1 MNIDEQCFQ
10 ESIIKV
16 LMKHS
21 AMLRTQYYVTMS
33 PFMQLAHEAEDS
45 KCICGRI
52 LEIIKTVHYVA
63 NLLCATT
70 DSDKRDPTLILPRS
84 SKSVTTT
91 TAPTPA
97 PTPAASWNEEIY
109 SEWEVCLNLLY

>member
-70 DSDKRDPTLILPRS
+70 DKRDPSLILPRS

>member
-1 MNIDEQCFQ
+1 M
-10 ESIIKV
+10 
-16 LMKHS
+16 
-21 AMLRTQYYVTMS
+21 MS
-33 PFMQLAHEAEDS
+33 PFMQLTHEAEDS

-52 LEIIKTVHYVA
+52 LEIIKMVHDVA

-70 DSDKRDPTLILPRS
+70 DSDKRGPKLILPWS